1 MKKEFFLIEM
11 TDTYGGEA
19 NYSWVSRFK
28 VKAATMRGAI
38 VKVSR
43 EAGLQGRLKKSYDT
57 GETIRHDVS
66 GAAICLFTQIWGDY
80 DNQYFNVKEL

>member
-1 MKKEFFLIEM
+1 MKKEFFFIEM

-19 NYSWVSRFK
+19 NYSWVMRFK

-43 EAGLQGRLKKSYDT
+43 EAGLQGRLKKSYDL
-57 GETIRHDVS
+57 GDIVRHNVS
-66 GAAICLFTQIWGDY
+66 GAAICLFTQFWNEY
-80 DNQYFNVKEL
+80 NAQYSNIKEL